1 MKEKKVLLEEELDSI
16 VENILM
22 SAEMIKDVKSDVKV
36 YEMTPE
42 KKVGRT
48 KNPPKLLSPE
58 EIKEALNSQSKPLYF
73 IHKREHRSKK
83 AFKLENTEIN
93 EAIVEALS
101 E

>member
-1 MKEKKVLLEEELDSI
+1 MTEKKVLLEEELDSI

-22 SAEMIKDVKSDVKV
+22 SAEMIKEVRSEVKV

-48 KNPPKLLSPE
+48 KNPPKRLSPE
-58 EIKEALNSQSKPLYF
+58 EIKEAIGTRSKPLYF
-73 IHKREHRSKK
+73 IHKKEHRSKK
-83 AFKLENTEIN
+83 AFKLDNTQVN